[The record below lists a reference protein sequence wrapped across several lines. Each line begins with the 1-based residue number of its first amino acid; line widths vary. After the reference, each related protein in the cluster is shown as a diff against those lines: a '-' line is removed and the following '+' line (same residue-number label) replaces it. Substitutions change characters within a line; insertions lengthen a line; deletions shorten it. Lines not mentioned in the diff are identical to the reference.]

1 MLMKR
6 QFALLAALLLT
17 CGAVTL
23 EARAEAAPQAAT
35 AAAGTIQ
42 GTVVDATGE
51 PVIGATISEIG
62 TTKATSTDASGK
74 FAIKANPGAKLQVS
88 FIGYK
93 TQTLSA
99 SSGMK
104 VTLQEDNALLD
115 EVVVVGYGQ
124 QKKVNLTG
132 AVSVVDVDKTLT
144 SRPEQDVAR
153 ALQGAVPGLTVI
165 NNSGNL
171 NDSPTLKIRGIGT
184 LSNSATSD
192 PLIVVDGVPVDDLSM
207 LNSSDIKSIS
217 VLKDAASTSIYGAR
231 AAFGVILITTKRA
244 EKGER
249 VSVKYTNN
257 FAWDQATVLPDF
269 PDVPTQLQAAI
280 AAKLRANGQ
289 RAELFGMNFDE
300 LLPYAIAWRE
310 QNGGKKRGYGPMTEF
325 ESMDNVGDYA
335 IVSGTPMYYADFDIQ
350 DIWYRN
356 AAPSQS
362 HNVSLQGSSGR
373 TTYYGSFGYN
383 SKEDLMT
390 WNPAK
395 RQRYNAAVNFQ
406 TDVTDWLTAGA
417 RVTFSRRQMKDA
429 DVWSNIYPTIWR
441 WASFFV
447 PSGTVNGT
455 DFRMVAFQRQAGE
468 RKRVTDL
475 LRLNGFVKANL
486 TKEITLNADFT
497 YDINNYNFSSL
508 ENHSVVGYNWSG
520 AFAPQTI
527 VNQSTTKP
535 QRENYKQNQWTT
547 NIYANYSK
555 EWNEVH
561 NLNIMLGGS
570 AEVIKGDDFYAQTR
584 SLYSEDYP
592 EMNLTYGTPDQYVI
606 TSYTTDRS
614 TAGYFGRIN
623 YDYKGIYLLELNG
636 RYDGSSRFASNKHW
650 AFFPSMSLGYRFSQ
664 EAYWDKIRNTVSN
677 GKLRFSYGSIGN
689 EAIGSDMF
697 LPTISVVQNTAATGY
712 RYWLNSSGTL
722 LNEFNMPKWVSSSLT
737 WERINTLDLGLDL
750 GFLNDQIV
758 LGFDWYQR
766 TTNDMLAPGT
776 ALPGAIG
783 AAAPYTNNGSIRTR
797 GWELSISWRK
807 QFNKDLG
814 LYANFSIG
822 DAKTKVTKWNSTSKL
837 IGHPYGVASYSD
849 AYSNIYEG
857 MNWGDIWGFETDRYF
872 TTDDFVLDASG
883 NLTYRLNDKGEI
895 DKSLPVYAD
904 GVADQTGI
912 QTGDG
917 FVFGPGD
924 IKYKDL
930 NGDGVIDGGK
940 GTLEDHG
947 DLKVIGNT
955 LPRYEY
961 SFRIGGTYKGF
972 DLDMFF
978 QGVGK
983 RDMWSVSS
991 FVAPTM
997 RDADVAIYANQT
1009 SYNIYDPTGA
1019 LQQHPTD
1026 PGQPYVS
1033 ISESNDFPC
1042 LYSGSNGPGNV
1053 VGLSAEAGSH
1063 NFYPQSKYLVNMAYL
1078 RVKNITLGY
1087 TLPTELTKKAYIQ
1100 KLRFYASVD
1109 NLGFIYKG
1117 NGKLPLDPEMNG
1129 GSEITWGRTWPI
1141 TRSWSFGLQL
1151 TF

>member
-17 CGAVTL
+17 CGVTAYT
-23 EARAEAAPQAAT
+23 ARAEAAPQAASQSV
-35 AAAGTIQ
+35 GTIQ
-42 GTVVDATGE
+42 GTVVDANGQ

-62 TTKATSTDASGK
+62 TTKATSTDANGK
-74 FAIKANPGAKLQVS
+74 FAIKAAPGARLQVS

-93 TQTLSA
+93 TQTLNA
-99 SSGMK
+99 ANGMR
-104 VTLQEDNALLD
+104 VALDEDNALLD

-124 QKKVNLTG
+124 QKKVDLTG
-132 AVSVVDVDKTLT
+132 AVSVVDVDKAVG
-144 SRPEQDVAR
+144 SRPESDLAK
-153 ALQGAVPGLTVI
+153 ALQGAVPGLTII

-171 NDSPTLKIRGIGT
+171 NDNPTLKIRGVGT
-184 LSNSATSD
+184 LSNDGNSD
-192 PLIVVDGVPVDDLSM
+192 PLIVVDGVAVDDLSM
-207 LNSSDIKSIS
+207 LNAADIKSIS
-217 VLKDAASTSIYGAR
+217 VLKDAASTSIYGTR
-231 AAFGVILITTKRA
+231 AAFGVILITTKKA

-300 LLPYAIAWRE
+300 LLPYAIKWRE
-310 QNGGKKRGYGPMTEF
+310 QNSGKIGYGAMRPYVDD
-325 ESMDNVGDYA
+325 SNVGDYA
-335 IVSGTPMYYADFDIQ
+335 LVNGKPMYYADFDVKK
-350 DIWYRN
+350 IWYRN
-356 AAPSQS
+356 AAPSQN

-373 TTYYGSFGYN
+373 TTYYGSFGYS
-383 SKEDLMT
+383 SKEDLMP

-395 RQRYNAAVNFQ
+395 RQRYNAAVNVQ
-406 TDVTDWLTAGA
+406 TDITDWLTAGA
-417 RVTFSRRQMKDA
+417 RVTFTRRQLKDA

-447 PSGTVNGT
+447 PSGTVDGN

-468 RKRVTDL
+468 RKRVTDQ
-475 LRLNGFVKANL
+475 LRLNAYLKANV
-486 TKEITLNADFT
+486 TKDITLNADFT
-497 YDINNYNFSSL
+497 YDIRNYNFASL
-508 ENHSVVGYNWSG
+508 ENHSVIAYNWSG

-527 VNQSTTKP
+527 VNQSTNKP
-535 QRENYKQNQWTT
+535 QRENYKQNQWTV
-547 NIYANYSK
+547 NIYGNYAK
-555 EWNEVH
+555 TFNEVH

-570 AEVIKGDDFYAQTR
+570 GEVVKGDDFYAQTR
-584 SLYSEDYP
+584 SLYSEAYP
-592 EMNLTYGTPDQYVI
+592 EMNLTYGSPAEYVI
-606 TSYTTDRS
+606 TSYTRDRS

-623 YDYKGIYLLELNG
+623 YDYKGIYLLEING
-636 RYDGSSRFASNKHW
+636 RYDGSSSFAAGKKW
-650 AFFPSMSLGYRFSQ
+650 AFFPSFSLGYRFSE
-664 EAYWDKIRNTVSN
+664 EAYWDKIRNIVSN
-677 GKLRFSYGSIGN
+677 GKVRFSYGSIGN
-689 EAIGSDMF
+689 QAIGADMF
-697 LPTISVVQNTAATGY
+697 LATIGAGQINFLDG
-712 RYWLNSSGTL
+712 SGVKYNYL
-722 LNEFNMPKWVSSSLT
+722 GMPKWVSSKLT
-737 WERINTLDLGLDL
+737 WERINTIDAGLDL

-776 ALPGAIG
+776 ALPASVG
-783 AAAPYTNNGSIRTR
+783 AAAPYMNNGSIRTR
-797 GWELSISWRK
+797 GWELTINWRK
-807 QFNKDLG
+807 QFNKDLT

-822 DAKTKVTKWNSTSKL
+822 DSKTKVTKWNSTSQL
-837 IGHPYGVASYSD
+837 IGYPYGIAGYAS
-849 AYSNIYEG
+849 AYSHIYEG

-872 TTDDFVLDASG
+872 TVDDFNLDANG
-883 NLTYRLNDKGEI
+883 NVVSYKE
-895 DKSLPVYAD
+895 

-930 NGDGVIDGGK
+930 NGDGKIDGGD
-940 GTLEDHG
+940 GTLQNRG

-961 SFRIGGTYKGF
+961 SFHIGGTWKGF

-983 RDMWSVSS
+983 RDIWSVSS

-1009 SYNIYDPTGA
+1009 SYNIYDPTGY
-1019 LQQHPTD
+1019 LMQNPKE
-1026 PGQPYVS
+1026 PGKPYVN

-1042 LYSGSNGPGNV
+1042 LFSGSNGAGNV
-1053 VGLSAEAGSH
+1053 VGLQGEGGSH
-1063 NFYPQSKYLVNMAYL
+1063 NFYPQTKYLVDMSYL
-1078 RVKNITLGY
+1078 RIKNITLGY
-1087 TLPTELTKKAYIQ
+1087 TLPQALTKKAYIQ
-1100 KLRFYASVD
+1100 KLRLYASVD
-1109 NLGFIYKG
+1109 NLCFIHKG
-1117 NGKLPLDPEMNG
+1117 NGDLPLDPEMNG

-1141 TRSWSFGLQL
+1141 TRSWSFGLQV

>member
-1 MLMKR
+1 MKKH
-6 QFALLAALLLT
+6 FALLGALFLA
-17 CGAVTL
+17 CGSGSYVM
-23 EARAEAAPQAAT
+23 AESAPQVMSASQ
-35 AAAGTIQ
+35 AGTYVTGQ
-42 GTVVDATGE
+42 VTDEKGE
-51 PVIGATISEIG
+51 PIIGASVTEIG
-62 TTKATSTDASGK
+62 TTRGTVTDVDGKFSLRASGK
-74 FAIKANPGAKLQVS
+74 GKIQVS

-93 TQTLSA
+93 TITLNPGSNLNISLA
-99 SSGMK
+99 
-104 VTLQEDNALLD
+104 EDNALLD

-132 AVSVVDVDKTLT
+132 AVSVVDMDKAVG
-144 SRPEQDVAR
+144 SRPEADLAK

-171 NDSPTLKIRGIGT
+171 ADSPTLKIRGVGT
-184 LSNSATSD
+184 LSNSSVSD
-192 PLIVVDGVPVDDLSM
+192 PLIVVDGVAVEDLSM
-207 LNSSDIKSIS
+207 INSADIKSIS
-217 VLKDAASTSIYGAR
+217 VLKDAASTSIYGTR
-231 AAFGVILITTKRA
+231 AAFGVILITTKKA

-249 VSVKYTNN
+249 VSVRYNNN

-300 LLPYAIAWRE
+300 LLPYAIAWRD
-310 QNGGKKRGYGPMTEF
+310 QNGGKKKGYSEMREF
-325 ESMDNVGDYA
+325 QSWDDVGDYA
-335 IVSGTPMYYADFDIQ
+335 LINGKPMYYADFDVK

-356 AAPSQS
+356 AAPSQN

-373 TTYYGSFGYN
+373 TTYYTSFGYN
-383 SKEDLMT
+383 SKEDLMP

-395 RQRYNAAVNFQ
+395 RRRYNAALNLQ
-406 TDVTDWLTAGA
+406 TDITDWLTAGA
-417 RVTFSRRQMKDA
+417 RVNFTRRQMTDA
-429 DVWSNIYPTIWR
+429 DVWSSIYPTVWR

-447 PSGTVNGT
+447 PSGTVNGD

-468 RKRVTDL
+468 RKRITDQ
-475 LRLNGFVKANL
+475 LRLNAYLKANV
-486 TKEITLNADFT
+486 TKDITLNADFT
-497 YDINNYNFSSL
+497 YDIRNYNFSSL

-520 AFAPQTI
+520 AFAPTTI
-527 VNQSTTKP
+527 VNQNTTKP
-535 QRENYKQNQWTT
+535 QRQNYKQNQWTV
-547 NIYANYSK
+547 NVYANWAK
-555 EWNEVH
+555 TINEAH
-561 NLNIMLGGS
+561 NFNVMLGGS
-570 AEVIKGDDFYAQTR
+570 GEVISGDNFYAQTR

-614 TAGYFGRIN
+614 TAGYFGRFN

-636 RYDGSSRFASNKHW
+636 RYDGSSSFAAGKHW
-650 AFFPSMSLGYRFSQ
+650 AFFPSMSLGYRFSEEKYF
-664 EAYWDKIRNTVSN
+664 EAAKKYVSN
-677 GKLRFSYGSIGN
+677 GKVRFSYGSIGN
-689 EAIGSDMF
+689 QAIGADMF
-697 LPTISVVQNTAATGY
+697 LPTITVVQNNTATGY
-712 RYWLNSSGTL
+712 RYWLNSAGTL
-722 LNEFNMPKWVSSSLT
+722 VNEFDMPKWVSSSLT
-737 WERINTLDLGLDL
+737 WERINTLDVGLDL

-776 ALPGAIG
+776 ALPGSVG
-783 AAAPYTNNGSIRTR
+783 ASAPYTNNGSIRTR
-797 GWELSISWRK
+797 GWELSINWRK

-822 DAKTKVTKWNSTSKL
+822 DSKTKVTKWNSAAQL
-837 IGHPYGVASYSD
+837 IGHPYGVTGYND
-849 AYSNIYEG
+849 AYSHIYEG
-857 MNWGDIWGFETDRYF
+857 MTWGDIWGFETDRYF
-872 TTDDFVLDASG
+872 TVDDFVLD
-883 NLTYRLNDKGEI
+883 DKGQVVSYKE
-895 DKSLPVYAD
+895 

-930 NGDGVIDGGK
+930 NNDGKIDGGD
-940 GTLEDHG
+940 GTLGNHG

-961 SFRIGGTYKGF
+961 SFHVGGNWKGF
-972 DLDMFF
+972 DLDLFF

-991 FVAPTM
+991 FVAPAM

-1019 LQQHPTD
+1019 LLQHPTN
-1026 PGQPYVS
+1026 PGQPYVN
-1033 ISESNDFPC
+1033 ISEKNDFPA
-1042 LYSGSNGPGNV
+1042 LYSGSNSAGNV
-1053 VGLSAEAGSH
+1053 VGLSAEGGSH
-1063 NFYPQSKYLVNMAYL
+1063 NYYPQTKYLVNMSYL

-1087 TLPTELTKKAYIQ
+1087 TLPTALTQKAYIQ
-1100 KLRFYASVD
+1100 KLRLYASVD
-1109 NLGFIYKG
+1109 NLGFIHKG